1 MNVKKTLLSGGL
13 IIAGLLLATT
23 ASAYTPEEQEKM
35 CKKPKFTDFN
45 LTEYTTEQTETAPE
59 AELMFKV
66 PAWTDAS
73 TIKLT
78 AKKLPLAFSVES
90 NSSFHKIKAKL
101 PPELTG
107 QFVRINVSAK
117 AMLGCHSEDGW
128 LIKVAEK
135 K

>member
-1 MNVKKTLLSGGL
+1 MNVKKTLLSSCL
-13 IIAGLLLATT
+13 ITVGLLLA
-23 ASAYTPEEQEKM
+23 ANAFAYTPEEQEKV

-45 LTEYTTEQTETAPE
+45 LTEYTAEQAETAPE

-90 NSSFHKIKAKL
+90 NSSFHKVKAKL
-101 PPELTG
+101 PVEFNG
-107 QFVRINVSAK
+107 QFVRISVSAK
-117 AMLGCHSEDGW
+117 AMLGCHGEAGW